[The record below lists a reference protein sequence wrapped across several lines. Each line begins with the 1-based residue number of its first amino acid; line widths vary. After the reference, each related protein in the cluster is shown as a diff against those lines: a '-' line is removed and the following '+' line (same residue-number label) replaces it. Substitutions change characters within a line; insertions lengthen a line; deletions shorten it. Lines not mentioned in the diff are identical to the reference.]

1 MTKKRQQ
8 EKILLS
14 LSGEF
19 AVASY
24 LCLQGYVANLTL
36 KNFPGVD
43 IFVFNPRNKSNG
55 AIQVKTILGGKDY
68 FLPENIN
75 DADPPFV
82 FVSFKTKDS
91 LPEFFVVPAK
101 RVAELSD
108 WELKT
113 WLEGHPNAKKEQPRM
128 ISLSTIREFKGQWQN
143 LGLD

>member
-1 MTKKRQQ
+1 MAKKRQQ

-24 LCLQGYVANLTL
+24 LCLHGYVASLTL
-36 KNFPGVD
+36 KNYPKVD
-43 IFVFNPRNKSNG
+43 IFTLNPKNKRTG
-55 AIQVKTILGGKDY
+55 TIQVKTILGGKDY
-68 FLPENIN
+68 FLPANIS
-75 DADPPFV
+75 DTDPPFV
-82 FVSFKTKDS
+82 FVNFETKDS
-91 LPEFFVVPAK
+91 SPQFFVVPAK

-113 WLEGHPNAKKEQPRM
+113 WLKGHPNAKKEQPRM
-128 ISLSTIREFKGQWQN
+128 ISLSSIREFKDQWQN